1 MRSINTGQNMSA
13 QAPSPSALIPEQSK
27 KILYI
32 DNLKVLLITLVIL
45 HHVLNTYG
53 AEGGWYYWQ
62 KTTHPAASIPMVV
75 LMTINQSFFMGLF
88 FFLSAYFIPSSYNKK
103 GAVRFVKDR
112 LLRLGLPLVFY
123 SFILSPVLIY
133 LVDYFGKGHHI
144 TFLQFLGGFHDW
156 INFGVLWF
164 VAALLLF
171 TLLYVLWRIV
181 SNKYQPKPL
190 TAPSLRMILGFAAG
204 VGFISF
210 LVRIIFP
217 IGWILNPVGFN
228 LAYFSQY
235 VALFIVGL
243 IAAKN
248 KWLDTFPYDTG
259 KKFIRYALRLL
270 LFFPVM
276 GIIEKLTK
284 APEGWFTGG
293 LHWQQLLYAVWEQL
307 LGFSIIVALLAY
319 GKKSWNKTSALMGK
333 LSRNAFAVYIF
344 HPLVLLALSL
354 SIRNLAIDP
363 AWKFLIVAPL
373 AVLGSFLLASVIT
386 LIPGVRKII

>member
-75 LMTINQSFFMGLF
+75 LITINQSFFMGLF

-133 LVDYFGKGHHI
+133 LVDYFGKGQHI

-156 INFGVLWF
+156 IDFGVLWF

-171 TLLYVLWRIV
+171 TCLCFVAHCGQKIPIETAFNTFNKNDCRVCRRSGLYKFFSADRI
-181 SNKYQPKPL
+181 SH
-190 TAPSLRMILGFAAG
+190 RAG
-204 VGFISF
+204 EAN
-210 LVRIIFP
+210 
-217 IGWILNPVGFN
+217 LN
-228 LAYFSQY
+228 
-235 VALFIVGL
+235 
-243 IAAKN
+243 
-248 KWLDTFPYDTG
+248 
-259 KKFIRYALRLL
+259 FIRQYYD
-270 LFFPVM
+270 V
-276 GIIEKLTK
+276 
-284 APEGWFTGG
+284 
-293 LHWQQLLYAVWEQL
+293 YSL
-307 LGFSIIVALLAY
+307 LGRDDVLAFIGTEAYLQHKEKRLSKSDLEIPISKNEAFLLSDEGIRASF
-319 GKKSWNKTSALMGK
+319 KKRYAATSASYYNGQPAFEEIIGRIQKYIDK
-333 LSRNAFAVYIF
+333 L
-344 HPLVLLALSL
+344 
-354 SIRNLAIDP
+354 
-363 AWKFLIVAPL
+363 
-373 AVLGSFLLASVIT
+373 
-386 LIPGVRKII
+386 